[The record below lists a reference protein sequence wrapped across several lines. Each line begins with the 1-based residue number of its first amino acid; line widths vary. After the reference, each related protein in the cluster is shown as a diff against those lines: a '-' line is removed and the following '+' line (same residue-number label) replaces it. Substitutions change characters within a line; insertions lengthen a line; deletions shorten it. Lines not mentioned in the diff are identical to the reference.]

1 MKDGYQGN
9 WNFPEIDYFV
19 LCIVYFFT
27 NKISLVRF
35 PLIFYC
41 ELDKTSE
48 LYLKIKRE
56 FECFFFF

>member
-27 NKISLVRF
+27 NKISLLRF
-35 PLIFYC
+35 PLTFYC

-48 LYLKIKRE
+48 RYFFLNKKRI
-56 FECFFFF
+56 